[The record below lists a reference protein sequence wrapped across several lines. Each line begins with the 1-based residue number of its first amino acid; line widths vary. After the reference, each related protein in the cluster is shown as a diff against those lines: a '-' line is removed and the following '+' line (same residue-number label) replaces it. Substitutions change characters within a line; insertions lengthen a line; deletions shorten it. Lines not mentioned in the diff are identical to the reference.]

1 MFLNWIQLDWIKY
14 LTTATVAANTTA
26 SSSSTAVSRVGG
38 RSGFKIKISIVIK
51 LKSYLIFHDNNIK
64 LK

>member
-26 SSSSTAVSRVGG
+26 SSSTAVSRVGG
-38 RSGFKIKISIVIK
+38 RRGFKIKVSIVIK